1 MAQNI
6 YLIEDMAWTILE
18 SKAAQKQIAKLP
30 SRIKEQYE
38 YWKSVALNGPEALR
52 ASPGFNDE
60 ALKGQWSGYRSSRL
74 NLQYRVI
81 YTVIRNELTIYVVRV
96 SAHDYD

>member
-1 MAQNI
+1 
-6 YLIEDMAWTILE
+6 MAWTVSE

-30 SRIKEQYE
+30 HRIRLQYA
-38 YWKSVALNGPEALR
+38 YWRTVALDGPEALR
-52 ASPGFNDE
+52 AVPGFNDE
-60 ALKGQWSGYRSSRL
+60 ALKGKWQGYRSSRL

-81 YTVIRNELTIYVVRV
+81 YAVARNELAIYVVRV